1 MGALVNGVQTC
12 AFPIPASRV
21 TLDVQERT
29 PVRADSVATMEREGL
44 TGGRYVLLSG
54 GSPSAPPLEP
64 PPGRDRAEIP
74 PGYSTFEQVLED
86 APEVLENV
94 NVLLRRA
101 QALLSDGNLKNVE
114 QLIGN
119 LAEISGAIADN
130 RGNVEKLIA
139 DAALT
144 MENLRQATGDLE
156 SMAASLQTNV
166 ETLTTRA
173 DDTLVAFESMASS
186 LDREITVISKDA
198 RARIA
203 SLQQT
208 AGNLDGATETDRKST
223 RLNSS
228 H

>member
-1 MGALVNGVQTC
+1 M
-12 AFPIPASRV
+12 
-21 TLDVQERT
+21 
-29 PVRADSVATMEREGL
+29 
-44 TGGRYVLLSG
+44 
-54 GSPSAPPLEP
+54 
-64 PPGRDRAEIP
+64 
-74 PGYSTFEQVLED
+74 
-86 APEVLENV
+86 ENV
-94 NVLLRRA
+94 NVLLLRA

-173 DDTLVAFESMASS
+173 DDTLVAFESMASRS
-186 LDREITVISKDA
+186 EERRVGKEWV
-198 RARIA
+198 
-203 SLQQT
+203 
-208 AGNLDGATETDRKST
+208 ST
-223 RLNSS
+223 CRSRWS
-228 H
+228 QWH

>member
-1 MGALVNGVQTC
+1 MR
-12 AFPIPASRV
+12 ISDWSS
-21 TLDVQERT
+21 DVCSS
-29 PVRADSVATMEREGL
+29 D
-44 TGGRYVLLSG
+44 
-54 GSPSAPPLEP
+54 
-64 PPGRDRAEIP
+64 
-74 PGYSTFEQVLED
+74 
-86 APEVLENV
+86 VLENV
-94 NVLLRRA
+94 NVLLLRA
-101 QALLSDGNLKNVE
+101 QALLSDGNFKNVE

-166 ETLTTRA
+166 ETLTT
-173 DDTLVAFESMASS
+173 
-186 LDREITVISKDA
+186 
-198 RARIA
+198 
-203 SLQQT
+203 
-208 AGNLDGATETDRKST
+208 DRKST

>member
-1 MGALVNGVQTC
+1 MEFRLVL
-12 AFPIPASRV
+12 FRS
-21 TLDVQERT
+21 
-29 PVRADSVATMEREGL
+29 
-44 TGGRYVLLSG
+44 GGRDVLLSG

-94 NVLLRRA
+94 NVLLLRA

-144 MENLRQATGDLE
+144 MENLRQATGELE
-156 SMAASLQTNV
+156 NRKNV
-166 ETLTTRA
+166 
-173 DDTLVAFESMASS
+173 V
-186 LDREITVISKDA
+186 
-198 RARIA
+198 
-203 SLQQT
+203 
-208 AGNLDGATETDRKST
+208 
-223 RLNSS
+223 
-228 H
+228 

>member
-1 MGALVNGVQTC
+1 M
-12 AFPIPASRV
+12 
-21 TLDVQERT
+21 
-29 PVRADSVATMEREGL
+29 
-44 TGGRYVLLSG
+44 
-54 GSPSAPPLEP
+54 
-64 PPGRDRAEIP
+64 
-74 PGYSTFEQVLED
+74 
-86 APEVLENV
+86 
-94 NVLLRRA
+94 
-101 QALLSDGNLKNVE
+101 NVE

-186 LDREITVISKDA
+186 TDREITVTSKDA
-198 RARIA
+198 RELIA

-208 AGNLDGATETDRKST
+208 AGNLDGATERSEEHTCELQTLMSI
-223 RLNSS
+223 
-228 H
+228 

>member
-1 MGALVNGVQTC
+1 MR
-12 AFPIPASRV
+12 ISDWSS
-21 TLDVQERT
+21 DVCSS
-29 PVRADSVATMEREGL
+29 DL
-44 TGGRYVLLSG
+44 
-54 GSPSAPPLEP
+54 
-64 PPGRDRAEIP
+64 
-74 PGYSTFEQVLED
+74 
-86 APEVLENV
+86 LENV
-94 NVLLRRA
+94 NVLLLRA

-173 DDTLVAFESMASS
+173 DDTLVAFDTMASS
-186 LDREITVISKDA
+186 IKIGEDNVL
-198 RARIA
+198 
-203 SLQQT
+203 
-208 AGNLDGATETDRKST
+208 
-223 RLNSS
+223 
-228 H
+228 

>member
-94 NVLLRRA
+94 NVLL
-101 QALLSDGNLKNVE
+101 
-114 QLIGN
+114 
-119 LAEISGAIADN
+119 
-130 RGNVEKLIA
+130 
-139 DAALT
+139 
-144 MENLRQATGDLE
+144 LR
-156 SMAASLQTNV
+156 
-166 ETLTTRA
+166 
-173 DDTLVAFESMASS
+173 
-186 LDREITVISKDA
+186 
-198 RARIA
+198 
-203 SLQQT
+203 
-208 AGNLDGATETDRKST
+208 DRKST